1 MTKRRVSSRELGLVA
16 TEKLLGAEDLHYG
29 YWDERLELKPEN
41 IRKAQ
46 EHYTEFIL
54 SHLPG
59 PVTEGRPTTIL
70 DIGCGTGST
79 LLKLL
84 QLGYAADGLC
94 PSKPLCDRVREKQAS
109 VPDRP
114 SELFPVRFEEM
125 PEEGTQGRYDV
136 ALFSESF
143 QYIPMPTSFEKLARL
158 VRPGGSVVI
167 CDFFRTEN
175 DGDGG
180 PGDGSFGGG
189 HHLKAFYPL
198 VEASPFEI
206 EHDEDIT
213 DHISLNLELLNDILM
228 NRIAPV
234 LEMGGQYL
242 EGRNPWIYKTIHWFA
257 RKKVRKIQY
266 KYFSGFRSRE
276 TFERYKTYR
285 LIKLR
290 YGGGA

>member
-46 EHYTEFIL
+46 EHYTDFLL

-59 PVTEGRPTTIL
+59 PVTDGEATTVL

-84 QLGYAADGLC
+84 EAGYAADGLC
-94 PSKPLCDRVREKQAS
+94 PSEALCDRVREKQARVS
-109 VPDRP
+109 ERP
-114 SELFPVRFEEM
+114 SELFECRFEDL
-125 PEEGTQGRYDV
+125 PGEEVAGRYDV

-143 QYIPMPTSFEKLARL
+143 QYIPMPEAFERL
-158 VRPGGSVVI
+158 SRIVRPGGLVVI

-189 HHLKAFYPL
+189 HHLKAFSPQ
-198 VEASPFEI
+198 VEASPFTVEI
-206 EHDEDIT
+206 DRDIT
-213 DHISLNLELLNDILM
+213 DHISVNLELLNDILM
-228 NRIAPV
+228 NRVAPV
-234 LEMGGQYL
+234 LEMSGQYL
-242 EGRNPWIYKTIHWFA
+242 QGRNPWIYKAIHWFA
-257 RKKVRKIQY
+257 RKKVRKIQF

-285 LIKLR
+285 LITLR
-290 YGGGA
+290 HEGG